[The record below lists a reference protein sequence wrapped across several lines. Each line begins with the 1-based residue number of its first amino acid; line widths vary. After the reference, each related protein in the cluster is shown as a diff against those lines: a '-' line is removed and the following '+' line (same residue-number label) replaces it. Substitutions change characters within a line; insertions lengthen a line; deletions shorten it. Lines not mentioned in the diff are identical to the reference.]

1 MLGIEAFQN
10 ELSRYKGA
18 KGSIQFPLDE
28 PIPYDLVKRIVTFRI
43 KEVKSKA

>member
-1 MLGIEAFQN
+1 MPGIEAFQN

-18 KGSIQFPLDE
+18 KGSTQFPLDE
-28 PIPYDLVKRIVTFRI
+28 PIHDLVKRFVTFRI